1 MKYLH
6 LELKICEGCG
16 ALWLRT
22 GITDG
27 VYCTACRKWLDGF
40 PEPTGKRAG
49 GRPRLARV
57 KGCCAAGAT
66 EVCDERGCGSSAVCL
81 GLCPD

>member
-6 LELKICEGCG
+6 VELKICEGCG
-16 ALWLRT
+16 ALWLRRGT
-22 GITDG
+22 RDG
-27 VYCTACRKWLDGF
+27 VYCMACYKWLDGF

-57 KGCCAAGAT
+57 KGCCAGRRN
-66 EVCDERGCGSSAVCL
+66 RGVQ
-81 GLCPD
+81 

>member
-57 KGCCAAGAT
+57 KGCCAGRRN
-66 EVCDERGCGSSAVCL
+66 RGVQ
-81 GLCPD
+81 